1 MAHFLKSREHNA
13 VTRVSG
19 NVASDEFAVH
29 SDGIAFD
36 VELHSPSPGDIL
48 ETVFYQIYAGLI
60 FVFRYAAAQKIIGVK
75 TWSLIGG

>member
-1 MAHFLKSREHNA
+1 MKKMKEPKESSAGWSSGFPFFLGILVQIAAVLKRRVWERSFGHNA

-36 VELHSPSPGDIL
+36 VEL
-48 ETVFYQIYAGLI
+48 
-60 FVFRYAAAQKIIGVK
+60 
-75 TWSLIGG
+75 